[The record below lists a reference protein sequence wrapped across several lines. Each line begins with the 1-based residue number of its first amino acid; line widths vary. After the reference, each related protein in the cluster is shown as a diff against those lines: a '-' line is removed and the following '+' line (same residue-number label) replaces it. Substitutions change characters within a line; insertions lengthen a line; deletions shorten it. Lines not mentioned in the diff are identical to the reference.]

1 MNDKTDES
9 MTSRRFS
16 RRDFLGRAA
25 AGAVLAGVAGPLSA
39 CKPPEGGGGSG
50 GADLDFVIWS
60 YSVETVQSNID
71 RFEKEYPKITVNLSD
86 FSWNSYHSTMVNR
99 FNSKTP
105 MDMAYN
111 GGNWLPEFAA
121 GCRGAGHKNVS
132 QC

>member
-1 MNDKTDES
+1 
-9 MTSRRFS
+9 
-16 RRDFLGRAA
+16 
-25 AGAVLAGVAGPLSA
+25 
-39 CKPPEGGGGSG
+39 
-50 GADLDFVIWS
+50 VIWS